1 MTHTHSDAYPHDHT
15 HDDHDHDHKDD
26 HTQGD
31 EPDHDHEPDHDPG
44 SAHPHPH
51 PHGQSHDH
59 GHSHGSGI
67 WGFLSSI
74 FHFHGHSDQKQALV
88 SDTAFS
94 ATNEGIRTVWIALA
108 LLGVTTALQIAIVYW
123 SGSVA
128 LLADTIHNF
137 GDALNSIP
145 LLVAFYLMR
154 RTATRRYTY
163 GFARS
168 EDIAGLLIV
177 VSIAVSAAVV
187 FWQSFAK
194 LINPQPMTDL
204 GWVAAAG
211 VIGFLGNEGVA
222 LLQIR
227 VGKKIGSAAMVAD
240 GMHARTDGFT
250 SLAVVGAA
258 LGTWLGFPIVD
269 PIIGILIGIAFLFIT
284 WDATKQMWYRLMDAV
299 DPALVDTVEQTA
311 RAVPGVVRLGGVRVR
326 WSGHTLQ
333 AELSVTVDEDLP
345 TLDSYC
351 ITEEV
356 RHALFHALPHLDH
369 VTVSISPCGH
379 SGKHVQLTAHHEH
392 PAPV

>member
-1 MTHTHSDAYPHDHT
+1 MAHSDAHEHDDEHPHGDESAHPQAHGHT
-15 HDDHDHDHKDD
+15 HDREHD
-26 HTQGD
+26 
-31 EPDHDHEPDHDPG
+31 
-44 SAHPHPH
+44 
-51 PHGQSHDH
+51 
-59 GHSHGSGI
+59 HGSGI
-67 WGFLSSI
+67 WGLLSSF
-74 FHFHGHSDQKQALV
+74 FHFHGHSGQKQAFAAE
-88 SDTAFS
+88 SAFS
-94 ATNEGIRTVWIALA
+94 ATNEGIRTVWIALG
-108 LLGVTTALQIAIVYW
+108 LLGLTTALQILIVYW

-145 LLVAFYLMR
+145 LLVAFYLAR
-154 RTATRRYTY
+154 RAATRRYTY

-227 VGKKIGSAAMVAD
+227 VGRKIGSAAMVAD
-240 GMHARTDGFT
+240 GTHARTDGFT

-258 LGTWLGFPIVD
+258 FGTWLGFPIVD
-269 PIIGILIGIAFLFIT
+269 PIIGILIGIAILFIT

-311 RAVPGVVRLGGVRVR
+311 RAVPGVVNLGGVRVR

-333 AELSVTVDEDLP
+333 AEVSIIVDEDLS
-345 TLDSYC
+345 TRASYR

-356 RHALFHALPHLDH
+356 RHALFHALPHLADAS
-369 VTVSISPCGH
+369 VLIKPCGH
-379 SGKHVQLTAHHEH
+379 SGTPVPLAAHH
-392 PAPV
+392 